1 MGVRRKQR
9 GLALPKSLAGTNS
22 LSFPREVTLLLETN
36 VSPSLR
42 DNIKYHTSV
51 KSLERNSS
59 NMVIFQKCRD

>member
-36 VSPSLR
+36 V
-42 DNIKYHTSV
+42 
-51 KSLERNSS
+51 KSQFEG
-59 NMVIFQKCRD
+59 